1 MTYSFQDERI
11 MTSNTS
17 QPLGLHRIK
26 FHGKGGEYFAIWLV
40 NALLTA
46 LTLGI
51 YSAWATVRRR
61 RYFYGNTELDG
72 DRFDYHAQ
80 PLQILKGRLLVI
92 GGIIVFY
99 ILLAITPLLGLLA
112 LLVLLALLPW
122 IVIRSWRYN
131 AIMSS
136 YRGVRFNYV
145 CRTGRAYWAL
155 LFCPLLL
162 IIGLYVGLIV
172 LLGIGSGLGSINA
185 IAFMLVLT
193 LILAVPAFA
202 AVNGIISA
210 LQHDLYVNNLFFG
223 KTPFIAELKK
233 SAFIKFSLVGQLI
246 FLPFMLVALV
256 CIGSFFFTLY
266 QMVLMGMLT
275 NEAIDVLVLDNISSL
290 LLMMVVLLIGAL
302 VASSY
307 QVVAQRNYLF
317 NQARLNGDI
326 KLHSSMKTMPY
337 MGLLI
342 TNTLITLFSLG
353 LAAPVAEVRHARYLA
368 ACTAVEG
375 DLALLNITAHQET
388 ANSAVAEEAVQALDL
403 GGSF

>member
-1 MTYSFQDERI
+1 

-40 NALLTA
+40 NALLTIV
-46 LTLGI
+46 TLGI

-99 ILLAITPLLGLLA
+99 ILLAVAPLLGLLA
-112 LLVLLALLPW
+112 LVALLALLPW
-122 IVIRSWRYN
+122 VVIRSWRYN

-162 IIGLYVGLIV
+162 IIGLYVGLIIF
-172 LLGIGSGLGSINA
+172 LSIGSSFDSINA
-185 IAFMLVLT
+185 IGLT
-193 LILAVPAFA
+193 LLLAVPAFA

-223 KTPFIAELKK
+223 RTPFIAELKK
-233 SAFIKFSLVGQLI
+233 SAFIKFALIGLLI
-246 FLPFMLVALV
+246 FLPFMLAALV
-256 CIGSFFFTLY
+256 CMGSFMLSLY
-266 QMVLMGMLT
+266 QMVLMGILT
-275 NEAIDVLVLDNISSL
+275 DETADLLVLENIGSL
-290 LLMMVVLLIGAL
+290 LLMMVVLLVGAL
-302 VASSY
+302 IAGSY
-307 QVVAQRNYLF
+307 QIVAQRNYLF
-317 NQARLNGDI
+317 NQATLNGSI
-326 KLHSSMKTMPY
+326 KLHSFMQTLPY

-353 LAAPVAEVRHARYLA
+353 FAAPVAEVRHARYLA
-368 ACTAVEG
+368 ECTAVEG
-375 DLALLNITAHQET
+375 DLALPDIAAHQET

>member
-1 MTYSFQDERI
+1 
-11 MTSNTS
+11 
-17 QPLGLHRIK
+17 
-26 FHGKGGEYFAIWLV
+26 
-40 NALLTA
+40 LTA

-233 SAFIKFSLVGQLI
+233 SAFIKFALVGLLI

-256 CIGSFFFTLY
+256 CIGSFFLTLY

>member
-1 MTYSFQDERI
+1 

-40 NALLTA
+40 NALLTIV
-46 LTLGI
+46 TLGI

-99 ILLAITPLLGLLA
+99 ILLAVAPLLGLLA
-112 LLVLLALLPW
+112 LLALLALLPW
-122 IVIRSWRYN
+122 VVIRSWRYN

-162 IIGLYVGLIV
+162 IIGLYVGLII
-172 LLGIGSGLGSINA
+172 LLSIGSSFDSINA
-185 IAFMLVLT
+185 IGLMLVLT
-193 LILAVPAFA
+193 LLLAVPAFA

-223 KTPFIAELKK
+223 RTPFIAELKK
-233 SAFIKFSLVGQLI
+233 SAFIKFALIGLLI
-246 FLPFMLVALV
+246 FLPFMLAALV
-256 CIGSFFFTLY
+256 CMGSFMLSLY
-266 QMVLMGMLT
+266 QMVLMGILT
-275 NEAIDVLVLDNISSL
+275 DETADLLVLENIGSL
-290 LLMMVVLLIGAL
+290 LLMMVVLLVGAL
-302 VASSY
+302 IAGSY
-307 QVVAQRNYLF
+307 QIVAQRNYLY
-317 NQARLNGDI
+317 NQATLNGNV
-326 KLHSSMKTMPY
+326 KLRSSMQTLPY

-342 TNTLITLFSLG
+342 
-353 LAAPVAEVRHARYLA
+353 
-368 ACTAVEG
+368 
-375 DLALLNITAHQET
+375 
-388 ANSAVAEEAVQALDL
+388 
-403 GGSF
+403 

>member
-1 MTYSFQDERI
+1 MTN
-11 MTSNTS
+11 NTS

-162 IIGLYVGLIV
+162 IIGLYVGLII

-223 KTPFIAELKK
+223 RTPFIAELKK
-233 SAFIKFSLVGQLI
+233 SAFIKFALIGLLI

-266 QMVLMGMLT
+266 QMVLMGLLT

-326 KLHSSMKTMPY
+326 KLHSSMKTLPY

-353 LAAPVAEVRHARYLA
+353 LATPVAEVRHSRYLA

-375 DLALLNITAHQET
+375 DLALLDITAHQES
-388 ANSAVAEEAVQALDL
+388 ANSAVAEEALQALDL
-403 GGSF
+403 GGNF

>member
-1 MTYSFQDERI
+1 MTN
-11 MTSNTS
+11 NTS

-162 IIGLYVGLIV
+162 IIGLYVGLII

-223 KTPFIAELKK
+223 RTPFIAELKK
-233 SAFIKFSLVGQLI
+233 SAFIKFALIGLLI

-326 KLHSSMKTMPY
+326 KLHSSMKTLPY

-368 ACTAVEG
+368 ACAAVEG
-375 DLALLNITAHQET
+375 DLALLDITAHQES
-388 ANSAVAEEAVQALDL
+388 ANSAVAEEALQALDL
-403 GGSF
+403 GGNF

>member
-1 MTYSFQDERI
+1 MTN
-11 MTSNTS
+11 NTS

-99 ILLAITPLLGLLA
+99 FLLAVTPLLGLLA

-223 KTPFIAELKK
+223 NTPFIAGLKK
-233 SAFIKFSLVGQLI
+233 SAFIKFALIGLLI

-326 KLHSSMKTMPY
+326 KLHSSMKTLPY

-368 ACTAVEG
+368 ECTAVEG
-375 DLALLNITAHQET
+375 DLALLDIAAHQET